1 MCSDNF
7 QKICNQEIGQRLY
20 LTRAQAHGM
29 HRFRELEIWKKSI
42 DFCSVLYHETETVP
56 ASERFGLTAQ
66 IRRAAVSIPSNIAEG
81 CSRNSAWD
89 FSRFLEIAIGSAY
102 EVETQ
107 LYIIS
112 KLNFIKDNVTENL
125 VSKIH
130 EIIKMT
136 VKYKATIDSN
146 LLPKA

>member
-1 MCSDNF
+1 MGFLCILPMSKNA
-7 QKICNQEIGQRLY
+7 
-20 LTRAQAHGM
+20 TVV
-29 HRFRELEIWKKSI
+29 HRFRELEIWKKSVE
-42 DFCSVLYHETETVP
+42 FCADLYSVTNELP
-56 ASERFGLTAQ
+56 PSERYGLTAQ
-66 IRRAAVSIPSNIAEG
+66 IRRTAVSIPSNIAEG
-81 CSRNSAWD
+81 CSRKSSRD